1 DDLTGI
7 RLWLDWGLEFR
18 GFGVVFQS
26 SLFFDGVAFDPFRSR
41 TMVWPLP
48 KYRRRGPRADP
59 QRPDSQPRVKRGM
72 MAKQVLGATFAL
84 AMVGPMAIPANVAW
98 GAATALYGARTL
110 TCGEWQWHRSIG
122 NKGATLQLQAWI
134 DGFLSGSDEEI
145 DFIAPKATEVAS

>member
-1 DDLTGI
+1 
-7 RLWLDWGLEFR
+7 
-18 GFGVVFQS
+18 
-26 SLFFDGVAFDPFRSR
+26 
-41 TMVWPLP
+41 
-48 KYRRRGPRADP
+48 
-59 QRPDSQPRVKRGM
+59 

-145 DFIAPKATEVAS
+145 DFIAPKATEVASYTWIDNYCSQHPIDLVEDAAAVLKNKTLPQY